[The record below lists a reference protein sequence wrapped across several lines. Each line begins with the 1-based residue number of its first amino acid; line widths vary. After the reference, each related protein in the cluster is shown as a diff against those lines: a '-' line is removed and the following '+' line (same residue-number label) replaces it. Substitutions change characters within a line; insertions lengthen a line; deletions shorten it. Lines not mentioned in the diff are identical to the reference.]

1 MTDYLLC
8 WILILHDLYSIPL
21 LQSKLLSL
29 SSILHFFLCS
39 MLLKVKFPF
48 QKRVRLAQ
56 GLWLF
61 SWVTMISGA
70 ITFAMGVFL
79 KTELHRRSEVIKLFL
94 FKKQ

>member
-1 MTDYLLC
+1 
-8 WILILHDLYSIPL
+8 
-21 LQSKLLSL
+21 
-29 SSILHFFLCS
+29 

-94 FKKQ
+94 FKKTVIEPENEECDVQMHP

>member
-1 MTDYLLC
+1 MVLFK
-8 WILILHDLYSIPL
+8 I
-21 LQSKLLSL
+21 
-29 SSILHFFLCS
+29 
-39 MLLKVKFPF
+39 KFPF

-61 SWVTMISGA
+61 SWVAMLSGA

-94 FKKQ
+94 FKKTVIELDIDECYV